1 MKTFFFFVTL
11 FCAYTVTSAFSSLDS
26 THFQRGM
33 SHYLRLHYKEAGQHF
48 TEASKENVAEAFTLL
63 GIMHFRGELGEVDL
77 EEAWKLAEEGVSR
90 GDKKAYY
97 VQGILWQEKTKE
109 ANSLTGNAYFKNAIP
124 TIQQSADAG
133 SIFWITRLAY
143 CYNNGLGVSKNQ
155 QLAFNL
161 YQKAVAANYAVAM
174 HNLALM
180 YIDGDYVQVDYEKAL
195 ALFRKAVALGFTSFS
210 NNTGSEV
217 GIYDIAYAYHNGN
230 DHVKQDL
237 TKAMALYA
245 ESASHNYGKA
255 YTGMGQLLNQNFSK
269 AKEYLLKGIE
279 AGDAEAASEL
289 ALHYLDSD
297 TAQCRKYYELA
308 LKMNDNSG
316 YAEAGLSHLYK
327 KNKVKSQRY
336 AFQALAK
343 GAPAKY
349 VYVSE
354 VKVGDVA
361 PDFQLKNPQGELI
374 SLSSLRGQF
383 VLIDFWASW
392 CGPCRQENPEMVT
405 LYRDYNK
412 LGFEIL
418 GVSLDDDKERWT
430 SAIAKDGID
439 WLHVS
444 DLRGWKS
451 AAGKLYSVEA
461 IPHTVLLDKEG
472 KVIAVGLR
480 GEGLRQ
486 RLDQLPWFGKQK

>member
-1 MKTFFFFVTL
+1 M
-11 FCAYTVTSAFSSLDS
+11 A
-26 THFQRGM
+26 
-33 SHYLRLHYKEAGQHF
+33 HYLRLQYTVAKIDFE
-48 TEASKENVAEAFTLL
+48 EASKQNIAEAFTMLAM
-63 GIMHFRGELGEVDL
+63 IHYRGQSVPQDVEKAVRLAKEAVGKGDL
-77 EEAWKLAEEGVSR
+77 
-90 GDKKAYY
+90 KALY
-97 VQGILWQEKTKE
+97 VQGMVALDKPGFTYNLVADPYFFKAVPAMQLS
-109 ANSLTGNAYFKNAIP
+109 ANE
-124 TIQQSADAG
+124 G
-133 SIFWITRLAY
+133 SIFWKTRLAY
-143 CYNNGLGVSKNQ
+143 CYSNGLGVVKNKK
-155 QLAFNL
+155 
-161 YQKAVAANYAVAM
+161 KAVELNEQAAAANYAIAH
-174 HNLALM
+174 HNLGYAYLIGEGVDLNYETAL
-180 YIDGDYVQVDYEKAL
+180 IH
-195 ALFRKAVALGFTSFS
+195 FRKAVALGNVRLPDGMS
-210 NNTGSEV
+210 SEA
-217 GIYDIAYAYHNGN
+217 GIYDVAYAYHNG
-230 DHVKQDL
+230 DEYVKQDL
-237 TKAMALYA
+237 IKAMALYA
-245 ESASHNYGKA
+245 ESAVHGNGKA
-255 YTGMGQLLNQNFSK
+255 YTGMGRLLNQNFPK

-289 ALHYLDSD
+289 ALHYLDRD
-297 TAQCRKYYELA
+297 TTQCRKYYELA

-430 SAIAKDGID
+430 SAIAKDGMD

>member
-1 MKTFFFFVTL
+1 MALGNVRL
-11 FCAYTVTSAFSSLDS
+11 PD
-26 THFQRGM
+26 GM
-33 SHYLRLHYKEAGQHF
+33 SSEA
-48 TEASKENVAEAFTLL
+48 
-63 GIMHFRGELGEVDL
+63 
-77 EEAWKLAEEGVSR
+77 
-90 GDKKAYY
+90 
-97 VQGILWQEKTKE
+97 
-109 ANSLTGNAYFKNAIP
+109 
-124 TIQQSADAG
+124 
-133 SIFWITRLAY
+133 
-143 CYNNGLGVSKNQ
+143 
-155 QLAFNL
+155 
-161 YQKAVAANYAVAM
+161 
-174 HNLALM
+174 
-180 YIDGDYVQVDYEKAL
+180 
-195 ALFRKAVALGFTSFS
+195 
-210 NNTGSEV
+210 
-217 GIYDIAYAYHNGN
+217 GIYDVAYAYHNG
-230 DHVKQDL
+230 DEYVKQDL
-237 TKAMALYA
+237 IKAMALYA
-245 ESASHNYGKA
+245 ESAVHGNGKA
-255 YTGMGQLLNQNFSK
+255 YTGMGRLLNQNFPK

-289 ALHYLDSD
+289 ALHYLDRD
-297 TAQCRKYYELA
+297 TTQCRKYYELA

-361 PDFQLKNPQGELI
+361 PDFQLKNPKGELI

-392 CGPCRQENPEMVT
+392 CGPCRQENPDMVE

-412 LGFEIL
+412 LGFEII
-418 GVSLDDDKERWT
+418 GVSLDDEKQRWT
-430 SAIAKDGID
+430 NAIGKDGID
-439 WLHVS
+439 WVHVS

-451 AAGKLYSVEA
+451 AAGKLYSVDA

-472 KVIAVGLR
+472 KVIALDLR
-480 GEGLRQ
+480 GQELRQ